1 MGYFNELT
9 FASGY
14 YHIDAHG
21 VVTLA
26 PDTPPEIRERFW
38 KVWPDFQKK
47 VIALEKQGIYS
58 SAYPYLPIEEP
69 DPNRNGE
76 GRARARGGILPKTR
90 KKQVDTARRVR
101 YRKGELPIQGRGRGP
116 CKRRWYRSRAW
127 TSPASSRG

>member
-26 PDTPPEIRERFW
+26 PDTPPEVRERFW
-38 KVWPDFQKK
+38 KVWPAFRKK

-58 SAYPYLPIEEP
+58 SAYRRTRPQSEP
-69 DPNRNGE
+69 VQEPVAADGTKAFRLVAATNACE
-76 GRARARGGILPKTR
+76 K
-90 KKQVDTARRVR
+90 
-101 YRKGELPIQGRGRGP
+101 
-116 CKRRWYRSRAW
+116 SRAFLFAP
-127 TSPASSRG
+127 SPAPA

>member
-26 PDTPPEIRERFW
+26 PDTPPELRVGFW
-38 KVWPDFQKK
+38 KVWPDLLKK
-47 VIALEKQGIYS
+47 VIALEKQLIYS

-76 GRARARGGILPKTR
+76 GR
-90 KKQVDTARRVR
+90 
-101 YRKGELPIQGRGRGP
+101 E
-116 CKRRWYRSRAW
+116 
-127 TSPASSRG
+127 

>member
-1 MGYFNELT
+1 MGRARGKKQTRCGSLSGFLLRGVSRGVPSDFRLIQGVAFMGYFNELT

-38 KVWPDFQKK
+38 KVWPDFRKK

-58 SAYPYLPIEEP
+58 SAYPYLPIEEL
-69 DPNRNGE
+69 DPNRNGA
-76 GRARARGGILPKTR
+76 GR
-90 KKQVDTARRVR
+90 
-101 YRKGELPIQGRGRGP
+101 E
-116 CKRRWYRSRAW
+116 
-127 TSPASSRG
+127 

>member
-38 KVWPDFQKK
+38 KMWPGFRKN
-47 VIALEKQGIYS
+47 S
-58 SAYPYLPIEEP
+58 SAYPYIPTGEP
-69 DPNRNGE
+69 DPNLN
-76 GRARARGGILPKTR
+76 
-90 KKQVDTARRVR
+90 Q
-101 YRKGELPIQGRGRGP
+101 Y
-116 CKRRWYRSRAW
+116 
-127 TSPASSRG
+127 SPTNPS

>member
-38 KVWPDFQKK
+38 KATGMK
-47 VIALEKQGIYS
+47 VFSFIA
-58 SAYPYLPIEEP
+58 
-69 DPNRNGE
+69 
-76 GRARARGGILPKTR
+76 
-90 KKQVDTARRVR
+90 
-101 YRKGELPIQGRGRGP
+101 
-116 CKRRWYRSRAW
+116 
-127 TSPASSRG
+127 